1 MLNWQLS
8 RLDKESVIKAHEIIG
23 AQLHDCG
30 LGKLVPEPPFRD
42 DAGDWG
48 PALRGGHHQMGTTRI
63 SDDPKTGVIAADG
76 QAHTVRDLYVADS
89 AAFPTGGYANPFLT
103 GLAWSLRVADT
114 VAGRH

>member
-1 MLNWQLS
+1 
-8 RLDKESVIKAHEIIG
+8 LDKESVIKAHEIIG